1 MDNKVSAEQVCSQMN
16 WKGFADS
23 RKDSDFEIEED
34 DDSSDEG
41 RESAD
46 KA

>member
-23 RKDSDFEIEED
+23 RNDSDFEIEED